1 MVHWCQRRV
10 RAASSHAQTAFTLIE
25 LLVVIAIIALLASML
40 LPALN
45 NAKIKA
51 QNTRCISQLRQSSV
65 AMQLYLPDFG
75 ERFFWTS
82 TNVNTEGMEWFVW
95 AGRTTNN
102 LSNQQGGIFNRVDRP
117 LNHYGLNEKVVT
129 CPLDQGRV
137 DTLPHTLF
145 DWVGNSY
152 MFNAVGYPAGEG
164 GLDGQKS
171 TAVSS
176 PARTVLFADNVLVI
190 PQNPKGWHRK
200 SPAGY
205 VMLVDGHTEFHSAV
219 TVTNL
224 VW

>member
-1 MVHWCQRRV
+1 MLHRCQHKFRV
-10 RAASSHAQTAFTLIE
+10 STSRTQNAFTLIE
-25 LLVVIAIIALLASML
+25 LLVVIAIIAILASML

-45 NAKIKA
+45 NAKNKA
-51 QNTRCISQLRQSSV
+51 KNARCISQLRQSSV

-129 CPLDQGRV
+129 CPLDQGRA

-145 DWVGNSY
+145 EWVGNSY
-152 MFNAVGYPAGEG
+152 MFNAVGYPTGEG

-190 PQNPKGWHRK
+190 PQNPKGWHGK
-200 SPAGY
+200 SPSGF
-205 VMLVDGHTEFHSAV
+205 VMLVDGHTEFHTAV

>member
-1 MVHWCQRRV
+1 MVVSLSRRG
-10 RAASSHAQTAFTLIE
+10 FTLIE
-25 LLVVIAIIALLASML
+25 LLVVIAIIAILAGLL
-40 LPALN
+40 LPALA
-45 NAKIKA
+45 NAKLKA
-51 QNTRCISQLRQSSV
+51 QNARCISQLRQCGV

-75 ERFFWTS
+75 EQFFWTS

-102 LSNQQGGIFNRVDRP
+102 LSNQQGGIFNRIDRP
-117 LNHYGLNEKVVT
+117 LNHYGLNEMVVT
-129 CPLDQGRV
+129 CPLDQGRT
-137 DTLPHTLF
+137 DTLPHTLV

-152 MFNAVGYPAGEG
+152 MFNAVGYPTGEG

-176 PARTVLFADNVLVI
+176 PARTVLFADNVVVI

-200 SPAGY
+200 SPAGF
-205 VMLVDGHTEFHSAV
+205 VMLVDGHTEFHTAV